1 MASEPGVRREF
12 GRKRWSGVVAPS
24 VLAAPLV
31 DPTIA
36 AQPAPSMPPVS
47 NAPAERPASSVE
59 NRLFDVVDSVLGTDT
74 NRSEQRGIGR
84 NGGIGAGGLGQA
96 VVETAVETAT
106 EKATEMAVKGV
117 AAIAVGLLAG
127 KFNPFGDH

>member
-1 MASEPGVRREF
+1 MASGPGVRREF
-12 GRKRWSGVVAPS
+12 GRKRWSGVVATP
-24 VLAAPLV
+24 VLAAPV
-31 DPTIA
+31 ADPA
-36 AQPAPSMPPVS
+36 VVAQATPSMPPVS
-47 NAPAERPASSVE
+47 NAPAERPASTAE

-74 NRSEQRGIGR
+74 DRSEQRGIGR
-84 NGGIGAGGLGQA
+84 TGAGGLGQA
-96 VVETAVETAT
+96 VIDTAVETAT